1 MYDNRKR
8 KEKCIGDCGR
18 ERPSIDAQLRL
29 HEYSHVVILAGTNDL
44 ADLYDIEDSE
54 LESALH
60 EVCRKAS
67 RTVPPAGM

>member
-8 KEKCIGDCGR
+8 KEKCIDDCGR
-18 ERPSIDAQLRL
+18 EWPSIDAQLRL
-29 HEYSHVVILAGTNDL
+29 HEYSHVITLAGANNL
-44 ADLYDIEDSE
+44 ADIYAIADSE
-54 LESALH
+54 IESALH